1 MFLYALT
8 NLNHNSVCIQKLQPS
23 CQQIKGMLSHCLTRT
38 PTHRHIHRCI
48 LSLCLRSSGTQLF
61 HSSYTTA
68 VSLVPHPPMCPLVSP
83 GSDHQQLL
91 SLSMICWCWGLFF
104 NPSPFFFHHHCA
116 AVHPSKQPT
125 GHRGRFIFIKHVCPE
140 GLVPLPEIIVIIII
154 PCSCLNVAL
163 TLGSFTCTSSAE
175 ALTPFYM

>member
-104 NPSPFFFHHHCA
+104 NPSPFFSTTT
-116 AVHPSKQPT
+116 VQPYT
-125 GHRGRFIFIKHVCPE
+125 PVSNQQDIEE
-140 GLVPLPEIIVIIII
+140 GLY
-154 PCSCLNVAL
+154 SLN
-163 TLGSFTCTSSAE
+163 TSVQKD
-175 ALTPFYM
+175 LCHCQRL